1 MTRRIAVV
9 SGGMSTPS
17 TTRLLADQLSS
28 ELVAALSA
36 AGEDAQV
43 DVIELRPL
51 AHALADNLITGFA
64 PDALAQATKL
74 VCSADAVVAVTPVF
88 SASFSGLFKM
98 FFDVLEPEIL
108 AGKPV
113 MMGAT
118 AGTPR
123 HSLVLEHA
131 VRPLFSYLKA
141 TPVPTAV
148 FAASEDF
155 GPAADGSVQERSR
168 RAAREMVTMLGGT
181 GVRAERR
188 TRSVEDEFA
197 APTPFAQLLER
208 VGQ

>member
-9 SGGMSTPS
+9 TAGMSTPS

-28 ELVAALSA
+28 DLAAALRSV
-36 AGEDAQV
+36 GEDAHV
-43 DVIELRPL
+43 DVVELRPL
-51 AHALADNLITGFA
+51 AHALADNMITGFA
-64 PDALAQATKL
+64 PADLARAKD
-74 VCSADAVVAVTPVF
+74 VVRSADALIAVTPVF
-88 SASFSGLFKM
+88 SASYSGLFKM
-98 FFDVLEPEIL
+98 FFDVLESEVL

-118 AGTPR
+118 AGTAR

-141 TPVPTAV
+141 TPVSTAV

-155 GPAADGSVQERSR
+155 GPASDGSVQERSQ
-168 RAAREMVTMLGGT
+168 RAARETVAMLAGK

-188 TRSVEDEFA
+188 ARSLDDEFA
-197 APTPFAQLLER
+197 EPTPFAELLGR